1 LRNYLY
7 DGDVII
13 CMRANSAC
21 LLAAVLVSVVF
32 AAGCI
37 GPGEVDTGC
46 QTPFIT
52 VGAGCCLDEN
62 NNSVC
67 DPGEQ
72 QMSSYYAQR
81 MSSPLKIVVVP
92 NCNNCTNCSGCPVN
106 IFSFSGL
113 VADQAFAVLKDGVN
127 EYKGGTAMI
136 VFDCT
141 EELLFE
147 LFGSNGS
154 ASCLAGQSRTT
165 ILSTVMVEQGT
176 YYYIPAEHG
185 GVFDNLCIHIRDDSA
200 AKNITCSIDVNERA
214 A

>member
-1 LRNYLY
+1 ML
-7 DGDVII
+7 V
-13 CMRANSAC
+13 
-21 LLAAVLVSVVF
+21 LAAIVAAVVV
-32 AAGCI
+32 AAGCVDQGGI
-37 GPGEVDTGC
+37 GAGC

-92 NCNNCTNCSGCPVN
+92 NCNNCTNCSVCPVN
-106 IFSFSGL
+106 VFSFSGI
-113 VADQAFAVLKDGVN
+113 VGDQSFAVLKDGVN
-127 EYKGGTAMI
+127 EYKGGNALI
-136 VFDCT
+136 IFDCT
-141 EELLFE
+141 EEISFE

-154 ASCLAGQSRTT
+154 ASCLTGQSRTT
-165 ILSTVMVEQGT
+165 ILSTEIGKAA

-185 GVFDNLCIHIRDDSA
+185 GVLDNLCIHISDAGR
-200 AKNITCSIDVNERA
+200 NITCSVDVNERA